1 MTDVIRDDPATFAPS
16 PPVGEGW
23 GGGGASN
30 RSGVKFAWMAALRE
44 LRGGLAGFRVFLAC
58 LILGVGGIA
67 AVGSVTS
74 AIERGLAAEG
84 QTILGGDA
92 ALTFAYRFASDDE
105 RAWMTGRGEV
115 VEMVSMRS
123 MLRAGEERALAEV
136 KGVSSGYPLYG
147 EARTDQAE
155 PLLDLL
161 APVDDVHGL
170 VTERVVAERLSLKPG
185 DPVKIGG
192 GDFIFRGVLTQ
203 EPDRASGGF
212 AMGPRVLTSV
222 EGLREAGMLQ
232 PGVLF
237 QAGYRVKLPRGTD
250 LPSTESAFEAAFP
263 DAGARWRDRRAAA
276 PGIQRFVDRL
286 GAFLTIVGIAA
297 LAVGGVG
304 IGAAVRGYL
313 NRKVPTIAAL
323 RTLGASAGTVFAIYL
338 IQVGLIA
345 AMGIAIGVLTGG
357 GLVALLGPVFAKDL
371 PVPAEFTMY
380 PVPLFEA
387 ALYGAL
393 AAMLFTLW
401 PLAWL
406 RRVRPAELFRNATDP
421 QRVWPGLGIV
431 IVLILL
437 AAALIG
443 SIIGL
448 STTPVLAAWCIGG
461 IAAAFVLLRFLGW
474 ICAIIAR
481 RLSHSALAQRRPG
494 LRLALGAIGAP
505 SAGTPGVVLA
515 LGLGLGV
522 LAAIAQVDHNMQKL
536 LNDQLPED
544 APAFFFVDIQSAQL
558 DPFREQVMA
567 TDGTRRLETAPMLRG
582 VLTGLNGVP
591 AKEAKID
598 PAAAWVLRGDRGV
611 TYSAEQPDGVVLTE
625 GEWWDADYSGPP
637 LVSFAEEEGRELGL
651 SIGST
656 LTVNILGRP
665 ITATV
670 ASFRKVEWRGMGI
683 NFLMILS
690 PGALA
695 GAPHTHIATL
705 YAEPEAEAPVMRT
718 VSHEMPN
725 VTPVLV
731 REQIETV
738 STSLGKLGAATRW
751 GALAVLLTGLA
762 VLIGTAAAG
771 EERRTAEAAILK
783 VLGASRRSILASFAL
798 RAALTGAI
806 AGWVA
811 LLWGSLSAWSVMNYV
826 FETPFTLPLG
836 STVAIIVGGAILSLL
851 AGLGFAIGPLRRKPA
866 GVLRTTAG

>member
-1 MTDVIRDDPATFAPS
+1 MKDV
-16 PPVGEGW
+16 E
-23 GGGGASN
+23 
-30 RSGVKFAWMAALRE
+30 RSGLPAGVPSSPADEPNGAGTLNLGFAWMTALRE

-67 AVGSVTS
+67 AVGSVTT
-74 AIERGLAAEG
+74 AIENGLAAEG

-92 ALTFAYRFASDDE
+92 ALTFAYRFASDNE
-105 RAWMTGRGEV
+105 RAWMESRGEV

-123 MLRAGEERALAEV
+123 LLRKGEDRALAEV
-136 KGVSSGYPLYG
+136 KGVSQRYPLYG
-147 EARTDQAE
+147 EALTDR
-155 PLLDLL
+155 PGNLLDLL
-161 APVDDVHGL
+161 APQNGVHGL
-170 VTERVVAERLSLKPG
+170 VTERVIAERLALEPG
-185 DPVKIGG
+185 DKVKVGG
-192 GDFIFRGVLTQ
+192 GTFIFRGVLTQ

-222 EGLREAGMLQ
+222 DGLRDAGMLQ

-237 QAGYRVKLPRGTD
+237 QAGYRLKLPENTD
-250 LPSTESAFEAAFP
+250 LLAEEAAFEHEFP
-263 DAGARWRDRRAAA
+263 EAGARWRDRRAAA

-313 NRKVPTIAAL
+313 TRKVSTIAAL

-338 IQVGLIA
+338 IQIGLIA
-345 AMGIAIGVLTGG
+345 ALGILIGVFAGG
-357 GLVALLGPVFAKDL
+357 GLVALFGPIFAKDL
-371 PVPAEFTMY
+371 PIPAEFTLY
-380 PVPLFEA
+380 PLPMLEA
-387 ALYGAL
+387 ALYGSL

-406 RRVRPAELFRNATDP
+406 RRVRPAELFRNAVDP
-421 QRVWPGLGIV
+421 QRVWPGWSIFF
-431 IVLILL
+431 VLVLL
-437 AAALIG
+437 AVALIG

-448 STTPVLAAWCIGG
+448 STTPMLAAWCIGG
-461 IAAAFVLLRFLGW
+461 IAAAFILLRALGW
-474 ICAIIAR
+474 ICAVLAR
-481 RLSHSALAQRRPG
+481 KLSHTSIAQRRPG

-505 SAGTPGVVLA
+505 AAGTPGVVLA

-522 LAAIAQVDHNMQKL
+522 LAAIAQIDHNMQKL
-536 LNDQLPED
+536 LNEQLPED

-558 DPFREQVMA
+558 DPFREQVMR
-567 TDGTRRLETAPMLRG
+567 TEGTRKLETAPMLRG
-582 VLTGLNGVP
+582 VLTHLNGVP
-591 AKEAKID
+591 AREARID

-611 TYSAEQPDGVVLTE
+611 TYSATQPEGVVVTE
-625 GEWWDADYSGPP
+625 GDWWEADYSGPP
-637 LVSFAEEEGRELGL
+637 LVSFAEEEGQELGL

-665 ITATV
+665 ITAEV

-705 YAEPEAEAPVMRT
+705 YAEPRAEAPVMRA
-718 VSHEMPN
+718 VSREMPN

-731 REQIETV
+731 RDQIETV
-738 STSLGKLGAATRW
+738 SNSLEKLGAATRW

-771 EERRTAEAAILK
+771 EERRTSEAAILK
-783 VLGASRRSILASFAL
+783 VLGASRRAILASFAL

-806 AGWVA
+806 AGVVA
-811 LLWGSLSAWSVMNYV
+811 LFWGSVSAWSVMNYV

-836 STVAIIVGGAILSLL
+836 STVAIILGGAGLSLL
-851 AGLGFAIGPLRRKPA
+851 AGLGFALGPLRRKPA
-866 GVLRTTAG
+866 GVLRTAAG

>member
-1 MTDVIRDDPATFAPS
+1 MSASEAVTLPGSARAQ
-16 PPVGEGW
+16 PV
-23 GGGGASN
+23 SDF
-30 RSGVKFAWMAALRE
+30 SFAWTVALRE

-67 AVGSVTS
+67 AVGSVTK
-74 AIERGLAAEG
+74 AIENGLAAEG
-84 QTILGGDA
+84 QSILGGDA
-92 ALTFAYRFASDDE
+92 ALTFAYRFASPEE
-105 RAWMTGRGEV
+105 RAWMAARGQV

-123 MLRAGEERALAEV
+123 LLRKGEERALAEV
-136 KGVSSGYPLYG
+136 KGVTSGYPLYG
-147 EARTDQAE
+147 EALTDQGTG
-155 PLLDLL
+155 LLELL
-161 APVDDVHGL
+161 SPVDGIHGL
-170 VTERVVAERLSLKPG
+170 VTERIVAERLELEPG
-185 DPVKIGG
+185 DTVKVGG
-192 GDFIFRGVLTQ
+192 GTFIFRGILTQ

-232 PGVLF
+232 TGVLF
-237 QAGYRVKLPRGTD
+237 QAGYRLRLPEDAD
-250 LPSTESAFEAAFP
+250 LLATETAFEGAFP
-263 DAGARWRDRRAAA
+263 EAGARWRDRRAAA

-313 NRKVPTIAAL
+313 TRKVPTIAAL
-323 RTLGASAGTVFAIYL
+323 RTLGASASTVFAIYL
-338 IQVGLIA
+338 IQIGLIA
-345 AMGIAIGVLTGG
+345 TLGILIGVLAGG
-357 GLVALLGPVFAKDL
+357 GLMALLGPILAKDL
-371 PVPAEFTMY
+371 PVPAEFTLY
-380 PVPLFEA
+380 PAPLLEA
-387 ALYGAL
+387 SLYGAL

-406 RRVRPAELFRNATDP
+406 RRVRPAELFRNASDP
-421 QRVWPGLGIV
+421 QRIWPGWGILLTLV
-431 IVLILL
+431 LL

-448 STTPVLAAWCIGG
+448 STTPKLAAWCIGG
-461 IAAAFVLLRFLGW
+461 IASAFVMLRLLGW
-474 ICAIIAR
+474 LCAILAR
-481 RLSHSALAQRRPG
+481 RLSHSGLAQRRPG

-522 LAAIAQVDHNMQKL
+522 LAAIAQIDHNMQKL

-567 TDGTRRLETAPMLRG
+567 TEGTQKLETAPMLRG

-591 AKEAKID
+591 AKDAEID

-611 TYSAEQPDGVVLTE
+611 TYAATKPDGIVITE
-625 GEWWDADYSGPP
+625 GEWWDAGYSGPP

-665 ITATV
+665 ITAEV

-718 VSHEMPN
+718 VSREMPN

-738 STSLGKLGAATRW
+738 STSLGKLGTATRW

-783 VLGASRRSILASFAL
+783 VLGASRRAILASFAL
-798 RAALTGAI
+798 RAAMTGAI
-806 AGWVA
+806 AGVVA
-811 LLWGSLSAWSVMNYV
+811 LFWGSLSAWSVMNYV
-826 FETPFTLPLG
+826 FETPFSLPLG
-836 STVAIIVGGAILSLL
+836 STIAILLGGASLSLL

-866 GVLRTTAG
+866 SVLRTAAG